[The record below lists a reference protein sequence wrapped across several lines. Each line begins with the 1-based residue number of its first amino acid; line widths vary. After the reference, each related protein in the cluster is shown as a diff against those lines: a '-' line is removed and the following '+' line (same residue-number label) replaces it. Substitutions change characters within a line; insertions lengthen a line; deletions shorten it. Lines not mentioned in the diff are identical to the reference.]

1 MRRRDSVVG
10 SLYLEDG
17 IAKQSDG
24 HAVQFHI
31 PLGIGLKSRSDL
43 EDDAGL

>member
-1 MRRRDSVVG
+1 MGRKDSVVS

-31 PLGIGLKSRSDL
+31 PLGIVRSDL

>member
-1 MRRRDSVVG
+1 MGRKDSVVS

-31 PLGIGLKSRSDL
+31 PLGIVLKSWSDL